1 MLHKERTFVIIKPD
15 GIQRSLVG
23 EIIGRFERV
32 GVKIVGMK
40 FGIADSTKLWQHYN
54 KDEAWYTKK
63 GNGIIENL
71 TAAGKPLTKD
81 AMGYGKGII
90 EALVTYITSGPV
102 LMLALQGNQAINV
115 VKKLTGGTEPS
126 TSDVGTIRGDF
137 TLDSYQMA
145 NMDDRAVRN
154 LIHCSDNADD
164 AVREIALWF
173 DEKELVNYKLF
184 QEQVLYDVTLNGIL
198 ED

>member
-23 EIIGRFERV
+23 EILGRFERAGLKV
-32 GVKIVGMK
+32 VGMK
-40 FGIADSTKLWQHYN
+40 FGMADATKLWAHYN
-54 KDEAWYTKK
+54 KDDAWFMKK
-63 GNGIIENL
+63 GTGIVENL
-71 TAAGKPLTKD
+71 TAAGKPITKD

-90 EALVTYITSGPV
+90 EALVSYITSGPV
-102 LMLALQGNQAINV
+102 IMIALQGNQSIAV
-115 VKKLTGGTEPS
+115 VKKLTGGTEPA

-154 LIHCSDNADD
+154 LIHCSDCAED
-164 AVREIALWF
+164 AVREVAMWF
-173 DEKELVNYKLF
+173 DEKELINYKLF
-184 QEQVLYDVTLNGIL
+184 QEQVLYDPTINMVQ
-198 ED
+198 E